1 MSKFCTQ
8 CGTENIND
16 AKFCKSCG
24 HSLIE
29 KEPSS
34 SIEQMAI
41 HTEHTQEEEASVN
54 SEVNTVSVE
63 NDMEVSTPWS
73 GWLLS
78 IPMITWVLYK
88 LGVLAGGNIG
98 LMFGFMTVPNILAEA
113 LGGAIAIVG
122 APLIVTGLIYGV
134 KNANGI
140 QYTNFIK
147 HTLIAS
153 IVLLAIGIAANI
165 NTISDEQKATTLEAT
180 SEVEPAARPMTAEEI
195 LAADSVITA
204 TDAVIPAVEITSQEE
219 QAFKEKINKAYSEGV
234 VGTLQFP
241 VTFSEFKEAERN
253 CNDGQGKS
261 CTALGQMYDM
271 GIGLQGEKDSAPFYK
286 KGCNDGDAN
295 GCNYLGWAYNEKSDY
310 IKAAKLF
317 KKACDNGSHEGC
329 DSLGWYYYQGE
340 SVRSGIETDYPKAM
354 VLFKKACKQG
364 NAGGCQH
371 LGLAYEDG
379 QAVEQDYS
387 KATAYYKKACDI
399 GGRSQTDGCTLY
411 EKLQSQ
417 GY

>member
-1 MSKFCTQ
+1 MSQFCTQ
-8 CGTENIND
+8 CGTENVND

-29 KEPSS
+29 KEPSPTPA
-34 SIEQMAI
+34 QTVV
-41 HTEHTQEEEASVN
+41 HTEPTQEQEAAVNVEE
-54 SEVNTVSVE
+54 NTVSVE
-63 NDMEVSTPWS
+63 NAMEAPTVLS
-73 GWLLS
+73 GWLLL
-78 IPMITWVLYK
+78 IPVVAWVLYK
-88 LGVLAGGNIG
+88 LGVLAGGNIV

-113 LGGAIAIVG
+113 LGGAVGIVG

-134 KNANGI
+134 KKANGV
-140 QYTNFIK
+140 QYTNFVL

-153 IVLLAIGIAANI
+153 IVLLAIAIAGNI
-165 NTISDEQKATTLEAT
+165 NTIRDEQKAVIEQTAL
-180 SEVEPAARPMTAEEI
+180 EVEPAARPMTAEEI

-340 SVRSGIETDYPKAM
+340 SRSGIETDYPKAM